1 MEKREQY
8 KRLIMFF
15 SSLIILAIQTGM
27 FAYTWFHVYSS
38 EEILGRVFWDRGNW
52 ALIAIYGVQSWL
64 FSRVYGGYRVGYLKT
79 SDVMYSQ
86 VLAILCTNVITSLLL
101 ALIARWS
108 FGSLLA
114 NITPMLILTLL
125 DIVAVFWW
133 ALIMRGIYSVVYPPR
148 QLLMIHGDIN
158 PALLIRKMSSRDD
171 KYVIRETVHIEEGIE
186 TIKAKIDE
194 YHAVIVGE
202 MPVTLRN
209 QLIKYCYAK
218 SVRCYVVPKLT
229 DIMIMN
235 NDTIDLFDT
244 TLMLFRNRGLTV
256 EQQFMK
262 RLIDIVGATVLLV
275 LFSPIMLISAIAVK
289 CYDGGPILY
298 KQARL
303 TKDHR
308 VFQIYK
314 FRSMRVDSEKHGARL
329 ASKNDDRITPVG
341 KILRRTHMDE
351 LPQILNILEG
361 SMSIVGPRPERP
373 ELAEKYCERVPE
385 FDYRLKVKAG
395 LTGYAQVFGRY
406 NTTPYDKLK
415 LDLTYIEKYSVPL
428 DIKLILL
435 TVKIF
440 FKKETSEG
448 IEDGQTTALRYDDG
462 DKNDR

>member
-108 FGSLLA
+108 FGSLLE

-158 PALLIRKMSSRDD
+158 PTLLIRKMSSRDD

-194 YHAVIVGE
+194 YHAVIIGE

>member
-108 FGSLLA
+108 FGSLLE

-158 PALLIRKMSSRDD
+158 PTLLIRKMSSRDD

-186 TIKAKIDE
+186 TIKAKINE
-194 YHAVIVGE
+194 YHAVIIGE

-448 IEDGQTTALRYDDG
+448 IEDGQKTALRYDDG

>member
-1 MEKREQY
+1 
-8 KRLIMFF
+8 
-15 SSLIILAIQTGM
+15 
-27 FAYTWFHVYSS
+27 
-38 EEILGRVFWDRGNW
+38 
-52 ALIAIYGVQSWL
+52 
-64 FSRVYGGYRVGYLKT
+64 
-79 SDVMYSQ
+79 
-86 VLAILCTNVITSLLL
+86 
-101 ALIARWS
+101 
-108 FGSLLA
+108 
-114 NITPMLILTLL
+114 
-125 DIVAVFWW
+125 
-133 ALIMRGIYSVVYPPR
+133 
-148 QLLMIHGDIN
+148 MIHGDIN
-158 PALLIRKMSSRDD
+158 PTLLIRKMSSRDD

-194 YHAVIVGE
+194 YHAVIIGE

>member
-15 SSLIILAIQTGM
+15 SSLIILVIQTGM
-27 FAYTWFHVYSS
+27 FAYTWFNIYSS

-108 FGSLLA
+108 IHNLLA

-133 ALIMRGIYSVVYPPR
+133 AIAMRGIYSVVYPPR

-158 PALLIRKMSSRDD
+158 PSLLITKMASRDD
-171 KYVIRETVHIEEGIE
+171 KYIIRETIHIEEGFEAIR
-186 TIKAKIDE
+186 AKIDE
-194 YHAVIVGE
+194 YHAVIIGD
-202 MPVTLRN
+202 MPVVMRN

-218 SVRCYVVPKLT
+218 SIRCYVVPKLT

-256 EQQFMK
+256 EQQVMK

-303 TKDHR
+303 TKDR
-308 VFQIYK
+308 QVFQIYK

-373 ELAEKYCERVPE
+373 ELADKYCQRVPE

-448 IEDGQTTALRYDDG
+448 IEDGQTTALRDDDG
-462 DKNDR
+462 DKNDL

>member
-158 PALLIRKMSSRDD
+158 PTLLIRKMSSRDD
-171 KYVIRETVHIEEGIE
+171 KYVIRETVHIEAGIE

-194 YHAVIVGE
+194 YHAVIIGE

>member
-158 PALLIRKMSSRDD
+158 PTLLIRKMSSRDD

-194 YHAVIVGE
+194 YHAVIIGE